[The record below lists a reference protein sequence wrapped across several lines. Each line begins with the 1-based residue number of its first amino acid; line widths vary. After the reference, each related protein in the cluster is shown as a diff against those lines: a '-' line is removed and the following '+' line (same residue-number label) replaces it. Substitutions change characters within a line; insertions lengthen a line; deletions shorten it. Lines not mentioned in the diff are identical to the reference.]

1 VTEPWILHVATGMVA
16 SAALGG
22 VAYRAG
28 SIDAKGLVAGSCV
41 GTAVYAG
48 AGWRG
53 FLCLAT
59 FFVLGTLPTR
69 VGRAAKGTHGAR
81 TVRHVL
87 ANGLVCASAAV
98 VALVALQHAP
108 VILAAFAGALAAATA
123 DTLSSEI
130 GQVYGGRPY
139 LLTELRPV
147 PIGENGGVTLVG
159 TLAGLGGATVL
170 ALVAVTLGVTTS
182 VVPVM
187 VGGVAG
193 NAVDSVLGATL
204 ERSGRLSNAGVNLGC
219 TLAGALV
226 AGLLS

>member
-1 VTEPWILHVATGMVA
+1 MPPWAPPVAIGMLA
-16 SAALGG
+16 SAALGA
-22 VAYRAG
+22 VAYRAR
-28 SIDAKGLVAGSCV
+28 SIDGRGLVAGIVV

-59 FFVLGTLPTR
+59 FFVLGTLATR
-69 VGRAAKGTHGAR
+69 VGRAAKRAHAAR

-87 ANGLVCASAAV
+87 ANGLTCACMAT
-98 VALVALQHAP
+98 VALAAPAHAP
-108 VILAAFAGALAAATA
+108 TALAAFAGALAAATA

-147 PIGENGGVTLVG
+147 PIGENGGVTLLG
-159 TLAGLGGATVL
+159 TLAGLAGAVALATV
-170 ALVAVTLGVTTS
+170 ATTLGITES
-182 VVPVM
+182 AVPVV

-193 NAVDSVLGATL
+193 NLVDSVLGATL
-204 ERSGRLSNAGVNLGC
+204 ERRGWLSNAGVNLAC
-219 TLAGALV
+219 TIAGAS
-226 AGLLS
+226 AAATIA